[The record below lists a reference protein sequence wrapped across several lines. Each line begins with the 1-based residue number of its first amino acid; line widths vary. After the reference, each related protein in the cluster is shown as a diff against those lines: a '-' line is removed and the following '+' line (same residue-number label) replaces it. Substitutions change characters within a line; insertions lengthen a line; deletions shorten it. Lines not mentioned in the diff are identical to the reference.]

1 MESQKRQRDP
11 LEENPSTCSG
21 KTLTSFTLYTHK
33 PVCLCL
39 PRHSIYECINLLI
52 VEKSEIQQLELW
64 LYTQIIY
71 DTVSLTIRLHNFF
84 QNLKIC

>member
-1 MESQKRQRDP
+1 MENQKRQRDP

-39 PRHSIYECINLLI
+39 DCLPRHSIYECINLLI
-52 VEKSEIQQLELW
+52 VELLKRYSSLSFGYIHR
-64 LYTQIIY
+64 LYVTLS
-71 DTVSLTIRLHNFF
+71 V
-84 QNLKIC
+84 